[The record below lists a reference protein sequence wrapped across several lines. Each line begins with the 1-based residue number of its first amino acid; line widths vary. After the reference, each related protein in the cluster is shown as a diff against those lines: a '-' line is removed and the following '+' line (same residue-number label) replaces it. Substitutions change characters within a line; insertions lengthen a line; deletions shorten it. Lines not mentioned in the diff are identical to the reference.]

1 MIEIFGFNGY
11 VGDDC
16 AHNYKIWRHVEGF
29 YNKLIFGV
37 YRGKYILQLENDE
50 SVKDLIKTQYFDDIK
65 KYMDVNYPNTRTI
78 KVPLSQLKFV
88 D

>member
-1 MIEIFGFNGY
+1 M
-11 VGDDC
+11 GDDC

-37 YRGKYILQLENDE
+37 YRGEYILRLENDE

-65 KYMDVNYPNTRTI
+65 KYMDVNYPNTRTV
-78 KVPLSQLKFV
+78 KVLLS
-88 D
+88 